1 MVIVWHVGSVHGSHA
16 ADMQK
21 MLYQAGL
28 GWSPAG
34 GREDDHMAVS
44 RWSEAP
50 NSGQQTVIEIA
61 EC

>member
-1 MVIVWHVGSVHGSHA
+1 MGSVHGSHA

-21 MLYQAGL
+21 MLYQAGM

-44 RWSEAP
+44 SWSEAP
-50 NSGQQTVIEIA
+50 DSGQETVIEIV